1 MIEFTAFQ
9 FTLLCALVTVC
20 AWVFRLEGKVNIE
33 RELRKQSEINSKE
46 KDFMNN
52 GRITNFEGRIF
63 DDIRKLNEAILRLES
78 KYDRK
83 QDKAEN
89 YKD

>member
-33 RELRKQSEINSKE
+33 RELRRQAEENSKE
-46 KDFMNN
+46 KDKMNN

-63 DDIRKLNEAILRLES
+63 DDIKKLNEAMIRVENKLDS
-78 KYDRK
+78 K
-83 QDKAEN
+83 QDKH
-89 YKD
+89 D